1 MSVWFAAV
9 ITEVF
14 LRVLKLSEYGRSYD
28 RLEVELFS
36 CFAVAFPVCGDSVF
50 VSSQRLTVYAFNFE
64 LFFTFFHVN
73 FC

>member
-50 VSSQRLTVYAFNFE
+50 VSSQRLTVYAFNFVPVVFH
-64 LFFTFFHVN
+64 FFPR
-73 FC
+73 